1 MPGIIA
7 PFQCAECAVSLVIV
21 SPHTSNTTDGARKVL
36 KFNHTRGCVPRY
48 PSSTF
53 TTTTTT
59 TTTTT
64 LYMPQE
70 EGRRDRMDRTQTI
83 KVFHSFLPRVTYS
96 PTYFLKKSNTHRAWF
111 IRNLENQCHIA
122 SIGSD
127 ADEYVQLI
135 VCVLHHA
142 ATTKACTLDPVTFFK
157 VAAGYTDP
165 DPGTTHDNSP
175 PDGDDSTDGD
185 GDALFYCKYCSKPA
199 QWSQRQTRSA
209 DEPMTVFV
217 HCKSCGI
224 DYRL

>member
-1 MPGIIA
+1 M
-7 PFQCAECAVSLVIV
+7 
-21 SPHTSNTTDGARKVL
+21 L

-48 PSSTF
+48 PSSTL

-59 TTTTT
+59 TTTTA
-64 LYMPQE
+64 LYMPPQE
-70 EGRRDRMDRTQTI
+70 TDNRDRMDRSQTI
-83 KVFHSFLPRVTYS
+83 RVFHSSLPRVTYS
-96 PTYFLKKSNTHRAWF
+96 PTYILKKSSTHRTWF

-122 SIGSD
+122 SAGGD
-127 ADEYVQLI
+127 VDEYVQLI

-142 ATTKACTLDPVTFFK
+142 AASTACALDPVTFFK

-165 DPGTTHDNSP
+165 NPETAPDKAP
-175 PDGDDSTDGD
+175 PNGDASTDGDD

-217 HCKSCGI
+217 HCKSCGV